1 MWNAE
6 TAQFLH
12 DWYATPEGTYAITQ
26 ENRLFQHLISQ
37 WPRRGHTLLDIGCG
51 AGIFLEMLWHYGF
64 DVTGLDT
71 GTDLLD
77 MARER
82 LGNRAE
88 FQLGRPEHLP
98 FDDEE
103 FDYAALLTVLEYVDN
118 PEDVLREAIRVSHRG
133 VIIGFMNSFS
143 LYQIQRRL
151 HRPTLEYRH
160 RRHNLNFWSLARMV
174 RRIRPKATL
183 SFRSVLLGPPNTW
196 KKEGL
201 WGKINSL
208 QTPLPIGAYLGLCID
223 TMPRVPLTPLLLRA
237 KEKAFKVY
245 TGLQPRPA
253 GRGLLPVPDGCPSS
267 WGAPFKERQYSQ
279 PKHLRERYGSG
290 KGHSPALCPITA
302 AALLRLKTA
311 ITAPSRPSSSSKG
324 FISVFP

>member
-143 LYQIQRRL
+143 LYQICL
-151 HRPTLEYRH
+151 LYTSDAADESVPRPPSLSDPYC
-160 RRHNLNFWSLARMV
+160 LARQTHGRKKGFGGRSTACK
-174 RRIRPKATL
+174 RR
-183 SFRSVLLGPPNTW
+183 
-196 KKEGL
+196 
-201 WGKINSL
+201 
-208 QTPLPIGAYLGLCID
+208 
-223 TMPRVPLTPLLLRA
+223 
-237 KEKAFKVY
+237 
-245 TGLQPRPA
+245 
-253 GRGLLPVPDGCPSS
+253 CPS
-267 WGAPFKERQYSQ
+267 
-279 PKHLRERYGSG
+279 
-290 KGHSPALCPITA
+290 GHISASASTPCRVSP
-302 AALLRLKTA
+302 
-311 ITAPSRPSSSSKG
+311 
-324 FISVFP
+324 

>member
-12 DWYATPEGTYAITQ
+12 NWYATPEGTYAITQ

-201 WGKINSL
+201 WGKINRL

-245 TGLQPRPA
+245 TGLQPEA
-253 GRGLLPVPDGCPSS
+253 S
-267 WGAPFKERQYSQ
+267 
-279 PKHLRERYGSG
+279 REG
-290 KGHSPALCPITA
+290 
-302 AALLRLKTA
+302 
-311 ITAPSRPSSSSKG
+311 APSRP
-324 FISVFP
+324 

>member
-1 MWNAE
+1 M
-6 TAQFLH
+6 
-12 DWYATPEGTYAITQ
+12 
-26 ENRLFQHLISQ
+26 
-37 WPRRGHTLLDIGCG
+37 
-51 AGIFLEMLWHYGF
+51 
-64 DVTGLDT
+64 
-71 GTDLLD
+71 
-77 MARER
+77 
-82 LGNRAE
+82 
-88 FQLGRPEHLP
+88 
-98 FDDEE
+98 
-103 FDYAALLTVLEYVDN
+103 LEYVDN

-151 HRPTLEYRH
+151 HRPTLEYRY

-223 TMPRVPLTPLLLRA
+223 TMPRVPLTPLFLRA

-245 TGLQPRPA
+245 TGLQPEA
-253 GRGLLPVPDGCPSS
+253 S
-267 WGAPFKERQYSQ
+267 
-279 PKHLRERYGSG
+279 REG
-290 KGHSPALCPITA
+290 
-302 AALLRLKTA
+302 
-311 ITAPSRPSSSSKG
+311 APSRP
-324 FISVFP
+324 

>member
-133 VIIGFMNSFS
+133 VIIG
-143 LYQIQRRL
+143 
-151 HRPTLEYRH
+151 T
-160 RRHNLNFWSLARMV
+160 V
-174 RRIRPKATL
+174 
-183 SFRSVLLGPPNTW
+183 FRSIRYKGACTVPP
-196 KKEGL
+196 L
-201 WGKINSL
+201 S
-208 QTPLPIGAYLGLCID
+208 
-223 TMPRVPLTPLLLRA
+223 
-237 KEKAFKVY
+237 
-245 TGLQPRPA
+245 TGT
-253 GRGLLPVPDGCPSS
+253 D
-267 WGAPFKERQYSQ
+267 
-279 PKHLRERYGSG
+279 
-290 KGHSPALCPITA
+290 
-302 AALLRLKTA
+302 A
-311 ITAPSRPSSSSKG
+311 IT
-324 FISVFP
+324 

>member
-208 QTPLPIGAYLGLCID
+208 QTPAHRGIS
-223 TMPRVPLTPLLLRA
+223 RPLHRHHAACPPDAFTPSRQRESVQSL
-237 KEKAFKVY
+237 Y
-245 TGLQPRPA
+245 
-253 GRGLLPVPDGCPSS
+253 
-267 WGAPFKERQYSQ
+267 GAPARGQ
-279 PKHLRERYGSG
+279 PGGGSFPSLMDVPPLG
-290 KGHSPALCPITA
+290 VHPSKNDSILSRNPFGRDMAQAKGTTPPALCPITA
-302 AALLRLKTA
+302 AALLRLK
-311 ITAPSRPSSSSKG
+311 RL
-324 FISVFP
+324 

>member
-133 VIIGFMNSFS
+133 VIIGFMGA
-143 LYQIQRRL
+143 LL
-151 HRPTLEYRH
+151 GVGLGLLVLEYRMQIQG
-160 RRHNLNFWSLARMV
+160 FLA
-174 RRIRPKATL
+174 
-183 SFRSVLLGPPNTW
+183 G
-196 KKEGL
+196 
-201 WGKINSL
+201 
-208 QTPLPIGAYLGLCID
+208 IGFDPFPVAFHGTANIPVVID
-223 TMPRVPLTPLLLRA
+223 WAELAWQAV
-237 KEKAFKVY
+237 KAFVMVVV
-245 TGLQPRPA
+245 A
-253 GRGLLPVPDGCPSS
+253 SII
-267 WGAPFKERQYSQ
+267 
-279 PKHLRERYGSG
+279 
-290 KGHSPALCPITA
+290 PALITA
-302 AALLRLKTA
+302 RQDPARSLR
-311 ITAPSRPSSSSKG
+311 SM
-324 FISVFP
+324 

>member
-6 TAQFLH
+6 TARFLH
-12 DWYATPEGTYAITQ
+12 DWYATPEGTYAIAQ

-64 DVTGLDT
+64 DVTGFDT
-71 GTDLLD
+71 STELLD

-88 FQLGRPEHLP
+88 FQLGHPEHLP

-103 FDYAALLTVLEYVDN
+103 FDYVALLTVLEYMDN

-151 HRPTLEYRH
+151 YRPTLEFRH

-174 RRIRPKATL
+174 RRICPKAARAP
-183 SFRSVLLGPPNTW
+183 RSVLLGPPITW
-196 KKEGL
+196 KKEGF
-201 WGKINSL
+201 WGKLNSL
-208 QTPLPIGAYLGLCID
+208 QTPLPIGGYLGICID
-223 TMPRVPLTPLLLRA
+223 TMPRVPLTPLFLRA

-245 TGLQPRPA
+245 AGLQPEA
-253 GRGLLPVPDGCPSS
+253 N
-267 WGAPFKERQYSQ
+267 
-279 PKHLRERYGSG
+279 REG
-290 KGHSPALCPITA
+290 
-302 AALLRLKTA
+302 
-311 ITAPSRPSSSSKG
+311 APSRP
-324 FISVFP
+324 

>member
-1 MWNAE
+1 MRNAE

-77 MARER
+77 MARE
-82 LGNRAE
+82 
-88 FQLGRPEHLP
+88 
-98 FDDEE
+98 
-103 FDYAALLTVLEYVDN
+103 LLTVLEYVDN

-208 QTPLPIGAYLGLCID
+208 QTPLPIGAYLSLCID

-245 TGLQPRPA
+245 TGLQPEA
-253 GRGLLPVPDGCPSS
+253 S
-267 WGAPFKERQYSQ
+267 
-279 PKHLRERYGSG
+279 REG
-290 KGHSPALCPITA
+290 
-302 AALLRLKTA
+302 
-311 ITAPSRPSSSSKG
+311 APSRP
-324 FISVFP
+324 